1 MTSAASFNA
10 QDKAEQ
16 LQMEIEEV
24 RQEMAREQAWRIES
38 VMDRLCPVRAW
49 GRENEELKVAIRKAL
64 AEKEAVIN
72 NVFGHSFKNQSNYII
87 TATTQTGK
95 TKMLTDILGE
105 TGMRSISVVSCDN
118 RDDQVQQLSKRL
130 HLAGIEN
137 LKIKDI
143 KLTAAGNVKKVFLER
158 ILKHYNEHKKLT
170 FVLLNNTSQCSKLSS
185 VINQLFRT
193 LDVERYQ
200 VFHDEADLINKSD
213 YVEAN
218 GPEKIAKVHKDW
230 VEHFNNIKV
239 FHQIKFVKRVWISA
253 TPENCSL
260 IKDVKAKH
268 VFVLPQHPN
277 YRTQN
282 IFEEWSNQENTDALV
297 AEVERIKE
305 ECSKEVILYCTD
317 RLNSGQAEISR
328 DLCRIA
334 KCPVVSYNGSGS
346 IIYKPR
352 QNPRLNKTDAI
363 SDILAELEQ
372 DFYTGPVIVVG
383 HALMSRGISF
393 VSSKSGEK
401 PLSATVMFYEG
412 SRTAHAVGI
421 AQRIGRISGNSRPD
435 LPDRVL
441 YCSKEIH
448 ECYNKYLA
456 NQIVI
461 YETLRSPENQERFV
475 SDILVNDE
483 IIGLKELDR
492 KVDRNELGKAI
503 TIYSSSCSKSSN
515 LTETTANSDESVS
528 DDDESA
534 DTEKMKGLVRRW
546 IKTDNSDSIA
556 KIFRKI
562 YSSPGSKMLSSEV
575 NAIVSSLSKV
585 AQYFGNLTSSNHSN
599 KWCLVF
605 SKDSQFHYIRPEAV
619 EFANTL

>member
-1 MTSAASFNA
+1 
-10 QDKAEQ
+10 
-16 LQMEIEEV
+16 
-24 RQEMAREQAWRIES
+24 
-38 VMDRLCPVRAW
+38 
-49 GRENEELKVAIRKAL
+49 
-64 AEKEAVIN
+64 
-72 NVFGHSFKNQSNYII
+72 
-87 TATTQTGK
+87 
-95 TKMLTDILGE
+95 
-105 TGMRSISVVSCDN
+105 
-118 RDDQVQQLSKRL
+118 
-130 HLAGIEN
+130 
-137 LKIKDI
+137 
-143 KLTAAGNVKKVFLER
+143 
-158 ILKHYNEHKKLT
+158 
-170 FVLLNNTSQCSKLSS
+170 
-185 VINQLFRT
+185 
-193 LDVERYQ
+193 
-200 VFHDEADLINKSD
+200 LINKSD